1 MDESRERRKFFSV
14 PSLHT
19 RDHSLNLKSWLF
31 SRTGTI
37 VERGMHMLSNL
48 RITPVAF
55 IPAFLHFTNMRS
67 ESVRLNDLTFQCVFK
82 ASDSLNMSMSG

>member
-1 MDESRERRKFFSV
+1 
-14 PSLHT
+14 
-19 RDHSLNLKSWLF
+19 
-31 SRTGTI
+31 
-37 VERGMHMLSNL
+37 MHMLSNL

-55 IPAFLHFTNMRS
+55 IPALLHFTNMRS